1 MQKRAVT
8 DTLPPP
14 SPTPP
19 NNRPELGSIAALG
32 GIALAALVF
41 IRLASVIGAG
51 RTRAF
56 DTGILLALRQP
67 GDLAHPVGPAWLEA
81 AMVDVT
87 ALGGVTVLTLV
98 TVGVIGFLLAGR
110 RWTRA
115 GFVAVAVIGSGLLN
129 TLLKSEYAR
138 PRPEMVAHLVDVT
151 STSFPSGHAMNS
163 AAIYLTLGVLMAR
176 AVEGRRLKLY
186 CVGAAAVLTLLIGA
200 SRVYLGVHYP
210 TDVLA
215 GWTVGAAWAAL
226 CWLVAERLRRRAGQ
240 RV

>member
-1 MQKRAVT
+1 MSDET
-8 DTLPPP
+8 PPP
-14 SPTPP
+14 APTPA
-19 NNRPELGSIAALG
+19 NNRPELGGIAALG

-41 IRLASVIGAG
+41 LRLAAEIGEG
-51 RTRAF
+51 ETRAF

-67 GDLAHPVGPAWLEA
+67 GDLAHPIGPAWLEA
-81 AMVDVT
+81 AMVDIT

-98 TVGVIGFLLAGR
+98 TIGVIGFLLAGR
-110 RWTRA
+110 RWSRA
-115 GFVAVAVIGSGLLN
+115 GFVFIAVVGSALLN
-129 TLLKSEYAR
+129 TLLKLEYAR
-138 PRPEMVAHLVDVT
+138 PRPEMVAHLVNVT

-163 AAIYLTLGVLMAR
+163 AAVYLTLGVLMAR
-176 AVEGRRLKLY
+176 AVDQRRLKLY
-186 CVGAAAVLTLLIGA
+186 CVGIAALLALLIGA